1 MQTAGQLWRVQCDE
15 GHGRKTH
22 WSPVSTAERLAMT
35 KYCCKLPF
43 GKPKKCLSLFR
54 ICVKSYVYAVFL
66 RLPCE
71 SIPTRQRFHLADK
84 LITAR
89 VFNAHVG
96 PARTK
101 YARLHK
107 SGDTHILFWWRNSR
121 HACCTLSLMYA
132 YKMSTCTLFTQTCRT
147 SDGSTGGWPR
157 TWAGICKCW
166 GRNY

>member
-1 MQTAGQLWRVQCDE
+1 MQPTKTIYQIYSYIEYIRKNCCRQLQTAGQLWRVQCDE

-22 WSPVSTAERLAMT
+22 DQVLLQATVWEAA
-35 KYCCKLPF
+35 
-43 GKPKKCLSLFR
+43 KCLSLFR

-71 SIPTRQRFHLADK
+71 SIPTRQHFHLADK

-107 SGDTHILFWWRNSR
+107 SGDTHILFWWQNLR

-132 YKMSTCTLFTQTCRT
+132 YKMSTCTLFTQYLQNFRWFDWRLT
-147 SDGSTGGWPR
+147 
-157 TWAGICKCW
+157 
-166 GRNY
+166 

>member
-1 MQTAGQLWRVQCDE
+1 MKSTVWQRT
-15 GHGRKTH
+15 RKKN
-22 WSPVSTAERLAMT
+22 SLKS
-35 KYCCKLPF
+35 
-43 GKPKKCLSLFR
+43 GKHSGKASHDQVLLQATVWEAAKCLSLFR
-54 ICVKSYVYAVFL
+54 ICVNSYVYAVFL

-107 SGDTHILFWWRNSR
+107 SGDTHILFWWRNLC
-121 HACCTLSLMYA
+121 HAHCTLSLMYA
-132 YKMSTCTLFTQTCRT
+132 YKMSTCTLLTQTCRT